1 MDEPVLDVAMDSA
14 KAGSGETFVRAA
26 ALPGSLLFAWI
37 IVKILPGPVRLV
49 TMWVHETGHA
59 VAAWLCGY
67 QAFPGPWFTPV
78 TTERSPLFTLVLAAL
93 LVAGGYR
100 AWQRRR
106 PFWIAAAV
114 MASVLMLFGG
124 FVLSW
129 LSSQQ
134 FIVFFGDGGSLVLG
148 TLMMFTIYA
157 PETGSLHKN
166 QIRLGLLAIGAL
178 AFMDAFATWTG
189 PIDQLPFGEN
199 ENGLSDPT
207 VLTEQFGW
215 TTSLLVDRYRQ
226 LSYVCLA
233 VMAIVYLFGLV
244 KAGGPRAE
252 SES

>member
-1 MDEPVLDVAMDSA
+1 MDEPVLDAAIDDA
-14 KAGSGETFVRAA
+14 GAGSSETFVRAG

-37 IVKILPGPVRLV
+37 IVKLLPGPVRLI

-78 TTERSPLFTLVLAAL
+78 TTERSFFFTLVLAAL
-93 LVAGGYR
+93 IAAGGYR
-100 AWQRRR
+100 AWQRQR

-114 MASVLMLFGG
+114 ITLVLMLCGTFM
-124 FVLSW
+124 LSW
-129 LSSQQ
+129 LSTQQ
-134 FIVFFGDGGSLVLG
+134 LIVFFGDGGSLVLG
-148 TLMMFTIYA
+148 TLMTFTIYA
-157 PETGSLHKN
+157 PETHSLHKN
-166 QIRLGLLAIGAL
+166 QIRWGLLAIGAL
-178 AFMDAFATWTG
+178 AFMDSFVTWTG

-215 TTSLLVDRYRQ
+215 TTQLLVDRYRQ

-233 VMAIVYLFGLV
+233 VMAIVYLFGLMRV
-244 KAGGPRAE
+244 GGRRAE
-252 SES
+252 VRG